1 MSSRRKPFWAAV
13 ACLAWLAGCTF
24 APEYR
29 RPEAPVAGAWPEA
42 ARGPTLPDGTP
53 AAGDLSWRQLL
64 PDARLQRVI
73 EVALENNR
81 DLRIAALNVERA
93 RGIYGIQRG
102 ELYPALGSQAEA
114 NRVRR
119 SEDLLQ
125 PGQPRTITQYSADLG
140 VAAWEIDLFGRIRSL
155 AEQAREEFFA
165 TAEARRG
172 VELALIAE
180 VARVYFTLA
189 ADRESLALAR
199 STLETQQSVLGLVQR
214 RFEVGLATRLD
225 VRRAEI
231 PLETARLDVARYT
244 QLEAQDKNA
253 LDLLAGRPVPE
264 DWLPPDLESVLPPRE
279 VAPGVPSEVLLQ
291 RPDVLAAEHRLKA
304 AYASIGAARAA
315 LFPRISLTALLGT
328 ASDELSRLFASGTGT
343 WLFRPQA
350 ALPIFDTRLWAALRV
365 SRTEREIA
373 LAQYEQAIQ
382 GAFREVADILAVRQT
397 IAAQIDAQRALVAAA
412 AETYR
417 LARQRYERGIDSTLS
432 VLDAQRTLFAAEQ
445 GLVALRQAERVS
457 RLRLYAALGGAE
469 SGGPDPPASFP

>member
-1 MSSRRKPFWAAV
+1 MSSRIQPFWVAA

-29 RPEAPVAGAWPEA
+29 RPEAPVSVTWPEA
-42 ARGPTLPDGTP
+42 ARGPALPVGSP
-53 AAGDLSWRQLL
+53 EAGDLSWRELL
-64 PDARLQRVI
+64 PDPHLQRVI
-73 EVALENNR
+73 EMALENNR
-81 DLRIAALNVERA
+81 DLRLAALNVERA

-102 ELYPALGSQAEA
+102 DLYPTLGAQAEA

-125 PGQPRTITQYSADLG
+125 PGQPRTITQYAANLG
-140 VAAWEIDLFGRIRSL
+140 MAAWEIDLFGRIRSL
-155 AEQAREEFFA
+155 SEQALEAFFA

-199 STLETQQSVLGLVQR
+199 STLETQQSAFSLVQR

-244 QLEAQDKNA
+244 QLEAQGRNA

-264 DWLPPDLESVLPPRE
+264 DWLPPDLEGVLPPRE
-279 VAPGVPSEVLLQ
+279 VAPGIPSEVLLK
-291 RPDVLAAEHRLKA
+291 RPDVRAAEHRLRA

-315 LFPRISLTALLGT
+315 LFPRISLTTLLGT

-343 WLFRPQA
+343 WLFQPQA
-350 ALPIFDTRLWAALRV
+350 ALPLFDTRLWAALRV

-382 GAFREVADILAVRQT
+382 GAFREVADTLAVRQT
-397 IAAQIDAQRALVAAA
+397 IEAQIAAQQALVAAA

-417 LARQRYERGIDSTLS
+417 LARHRFERGIDSYLG

-457 RLRLYAALGGAE
+457 RVSLYAALGGAE
-469 SGGPDPPASFP
+469 AEGPPEPP